1 MTTIEIIKAY
11 TDNQTWNVVCNCKA
25 CATKGWLKV
34 SIADMAKA
42 VDQAGIDFTDHRQ
55 LGKLNHKL
63 IQQTK

>member
-34 SIADMAKA
+34 SIVDMAKA